1 MRSAS
6 YDLVFS
12 DGRME
17 RVRLRMPATVVA
29 SRLLDPTYDEIDSL
43 SDDLMTLFPYEAREG
58 SGSTDADVQDWVSRA
73 RPLWQAGVTH
83 GP

>member
-1 MRSAS
+1 
-6 YDLVFS
+6 
-12 DGRME
+12 
-17 RVRLRMPATVVA
+17 MPATVVA